1 MKNLNRILQNKK
13 LKVNYYENFLDRLKK
28 INVEL
33 EEVKKSLPNIRDINK
48 DSKTEASN

>member
-1 MKNLNRILQNKK
+1 MKNFNRILLNKK
-13 LKVNYYENFLDRLKK
+13 LKINYYENFLDRLKK
-28 INVEL
+28 FNDEL